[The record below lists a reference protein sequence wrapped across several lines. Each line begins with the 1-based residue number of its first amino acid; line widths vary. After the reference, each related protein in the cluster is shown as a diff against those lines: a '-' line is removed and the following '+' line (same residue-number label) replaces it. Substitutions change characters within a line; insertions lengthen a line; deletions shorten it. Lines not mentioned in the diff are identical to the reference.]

1 MLPSYHCMSMMSAT
15 PLQNSQA
22 AELFVNLAIPQ
33 NNLCNIDQ
41 NAFPV
46 FTYSVG
52 HSK

>member
-1 MLPSYHCMSMMSAT
+1 MLPSYHCMSMMSTT

-46 FTYSVG
+46 FTDSVG
-52 HSK
+52 H